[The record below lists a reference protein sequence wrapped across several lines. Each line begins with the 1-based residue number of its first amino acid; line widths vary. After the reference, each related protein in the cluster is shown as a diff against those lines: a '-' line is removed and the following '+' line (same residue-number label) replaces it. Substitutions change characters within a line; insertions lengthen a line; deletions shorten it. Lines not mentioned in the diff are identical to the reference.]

1 MEQNYKSP
9 MHKLIKFFEKSRD
22 EWREKAKK
30 RSYENKILRKRIKYL
45 ESNRDSLKA
54 KAENLQSDLN
64 KVKTN
69 SRDKKS
75 EDKNTDGKAEK
86 ENSEKMIIHQEE
98 LLLPAIKRKAPVL
111 EQNLTNHQYS
121 VSVILASIMMVL
133 SSVTS
138 IRSAPVGLE
147 TALSFFGISTP
158 MPSWSTVRL
167 WIMRV
172 GYYMLTLSKE
182 KTDDWVW
189 IIDHSV
195 QAGKEKCMVILG
207 VRLSNISRKDK
218 TLTHKDAE
226 VIELFPVQKSNG
238 DIVYEQLE
246 TAAKKTGIPRQIV
259 ADHGSDIKRGV
270 EKFCLEHKEVAY
282 IYDVNHYCATLLE
295 HELKT
300 DKVWINFKKHA
311 ALTKLSLQQT
321 ELASLAPP
329 NQRSKARYMNID
341 VLIAWGSKI
350 LWLLEDP
357 DEIKANKINMEKLTA
372 KLGWVREYQQ
382 EIIQEWFPMV
392 DAISI
397 TKNFVRSNGLFKEA
411 KEKLIPLLDKQ
422 NYPARAKELSNKL
435 IEYVEEETAKTK
447 PNEILIGSSE
457 LIESIYGKEKAIEG
471 AQSKN
476 GFTGFVLSIPAMVS
490 SISRETVEQAMKTVP
505 VKKLKEWYQE
515 NIGAS
520 LQSKRKKAFKNYPK
534 KEQIWNQDLIEG

>member
-1 MEQNYKSP
+1 MGQNYKSP
-9 MHKLIKFFEKSRD
+9 MHKLIRFFEKSRD

-45 ESNRDSLKA
+45 ESNRDSLKE
-54 KAENLQSDLN
+54 KAEKLQNDLN

-69 SRDKKS
+69 SQDKKS
-75 EDKNTDGKAEK
+75 SDKNTNGKPEK
-86 ENSEKMIIHQEE
+86 KNSEKMIIHQEE
-98 LLLPAIKRKAPVL
+98 LLLSAAKRSEPLL
-111 EQNLTNHQYS
+111 EEKLTNHKYS
-121 VSVILASIMMVL
+121 VSVMLASIMMVL
-133 SSVTS
+133 SSATS
-138 IRSAPVGLE
+138 IRSAPVSLK
-147 TALSFFGISTP
+147 TALSFFGVSIP
-158 MPSWSTVRL
+158 IPSWSTVRL

-172 GYYMLTLSKE
+172 GYYMLTLPKE
-182 KTDDWVW
+182 KSDDWVW

-195 QAGKEKCMVILG
+195 QTGKEKCMVILG
-207 VRLSNISRKDK
+207 VRLSNISRENK

-226 VIELFPVQKSNG
+226 VVELSPVQQSNG
-238 DIVYEQLE
+238 DIVYEQLN

-282 IYDVNHYCATLLE
+282 IYDINHYCATLLK

-300 DKVWINFKKHA
+300 NKAWINFKTQA
-311 ALTKLSLQQT
+311 SLTKLSLQQT

-341 VLIAWGSKI
+341 VLITWASKI
-350 LWLLEDP
+350 LWLLENP
-357 DEIKANKINMEKLTA
+357 DEIKANKINLEKLTA

-397 TKNFVRSNGLFKEA
+397 TKNFVRSNGLFNGT
-411 KEKLIPLLDKQ
+411 KEKLVTLLDKQ

-435 IEYVEEETAKTK
+435 IEYVEEESAKTK
-447 PNEILIGSSE
+447 ANEVLIGSSE

-471 AQSKN
+471 AQSKS
-476 GFTGFVLSIPAMVS
+476 GFTGFLLSLPAMVS
-490 SISRETVEQAMKTVP
+490 SITRETVEQAMKTVP
-505 VKKLKEWYQE
+505 VKKLNEWYQE

-520 LQSKRKKAFKNYPK
+520 LQSKRKKTFSNYQK
-534 KEQIWNQDLIEG
+534 KERIWNQGFVGG